1 MRYCYIFRQVSVNL
15 LSCLCLGLG
24 CFNTI
29 APCLAQSASGRLE
42 GSVESASHLAIAQAS
57 VLVTNLETGIEL
69 HGASN
74 SVGHFSFA
82 SLPVGVYRLTV
93 SAPGFRSVER
103 NSIHVDIAASIQ
115 INVLMRIGEVR
126 QSIVVQSGGLLE
138 EDGSSSSGIVLDRQA
153 TSHMPLNGRS
163 FTDLLALQSG
173 VTPATS
179 MTTATVQGLGQSVF
193 SPSGDLNAGALSI
206 NGQRESANAY
216 IVNGANAEETGSMAA
231 AIVPVLDS
239 IDEFRILVG
248 NFDAEYGRYSG
259 GQVSVVT
266 RSGSNHFHGD
276 AFEYLRNTALDAR
289 NYFSTARSKYQQN
302 QFGGVFGGPI
312 HRDRIFFFADYQQT
326 RQIQGADT
334 GLIPVPSTAER
345 SGDFSD
351 LAQSFTTSATANGT
365 TYTVPTTV
373 SGSYLASLLGAPV
386 SAGEPY
392 YFSQGEKY
400 ISNNNQVGTYSHD
413 CVSSSECVF
422 PGAQVSS
429 VAWSAPA
436 KALLKYIP
444 TPNASAN
451 EFSTSAY
458 NALLN
463 DGKGALRLDANTR
476 FGRFS
481 VYGAFDGFHRDDPYP
496 TGQGGAN
503 IPGFDAL
510 SAGAS
515 RLLVIEHGTTLGTT
529 VFNQVHL
536 SYTRVINDMG
546 RPHSGVGV
554 SLASQGFLTGADSL
568 GIVPGDPESEGI
580 ENVVFNNFTIG
591 VTPNQFM
598 QYDNTYEL
606 SEDVSKVWG
615 KHTFKAGLHLD
626 HDEINT
632 FPRAQLNGSFQFYGT
647 ETGSDFAD
655 FLLGVASQYNQNA
668 LRPFYER
675 ENYIGA
681 YAEDSWNVRSGL
693 SLSAGVRWDRIE
705 PWWEKYNNAMTIVD
719 GEQSQVFPNAPKGLV
734 FPGDPGI
741 PRTLAPAQNLT
752 FAPRLGIAW
761 TPRFQDRSVPG
772 RLLGTSSVV
781 HAGFGIYYT
790 AIPGQTMSLISDN
803 APYGFTYSSPA
814 PPLFDTPFMDAAT
827 GNSEGQRFPAK
838 LAPLNVSRQNPD
850 SNIDW
855 TQFEPI
861 AAVPGYSPANKTP
874 YAEEYRFSL
883 ERKIGESAILEV
895 GYAGNQ
901 AHRLLVLKAAN
912 PGDPALCLSLS
923 QSSEVAATSSTCG
936 PFGESTTY
944 TTAAGITVNGTREPL
959 GAAFGSVSTQSTIG
973 NSSYHAL
980 QANLRIAE
988 KWGQVLAGYT
998 WSKSLD
1004 MGSNFGDQV
1013 NPFDPQLSRSL
1024 SAFDLRQ
1031 NFVVSFVLKGGLP
1044 AHTLHTA
1051 MLGKGWELSGI
1062 ARMSTGFPVTLVNN
1076 SDTSLWGT
1084 QSNGVNNLPVDLPNY
1099 DYSGGALRF
1108 HRNPRTSG
1116 TYFDTSRFSLPN
1128 IGAPGNA
1135 RRRFFSGPG
1144 MENFDM
1150 SVQKTISLRES
1161 RSISLRIETFNVFN
1175 HAQFFGPGAVNGN
1188 ITDASE
1194 FGHVVSAQSPR
1205 LMQLSLKLAF

>member
-1 MRYCYIFRQVSVNL
+1 V
-15 LSCLCLGLG
+15 
-24 CFNTI
+24 
-29 APCLAQSASGRLE
+29 AQSASGRLD
-42 GSVESASHLAIAQAS
+42 GSIEDASHLAIARAS
-57 VLVTNLETGIEL
+57 VIVTNLETGIER

-74 SVGHFSFA
+74 SVGRFTFA

-93 SAPGFRSVER
+93 SAPGFGSVER
-103 NSIHVDIAASIQ
+103 DSIHIDVASSIE
-115 INVLMRIGEVR
+115 INLSMQIGEVR
-126 QSIVVQSGGLLE
+126 QSILVASGGLLE
-138 EDGSSSSGIVLDRQA
+138 VDESSASGVVLDRQA
-153 TSHMPLNGRS
+153 TSQMPLNGRS

-193 SPSGDLNAGALSI
+193 APSGNLNAGVLSM

-231 AIVPVLDS
+231 AIVPNLDS

-266 RSGSNHFHGD
+266 RSGINHFHGD
-276 AFEYLRNTALDAR
+276 AFEYARNTVLDAR

-302 QFGGVFGGPI
+302 QFGGVFGGSI
-312 HRDRIFFFADYQQT
+312 RRDRLFFFADYQQT

-334 GLIPVPSTAER
+334 GLIPVPTLEAR
-345 SGDFSD
+345 SGDFSA
-351 LAQSFTTSATANGT
+351 LADELTG
-365 TYTVPTTV
+365 TV
-373 SGSYLASLLGAPV
+373 SGSYLASLLSSRLGYPV
-386 SAGEPY
+386 IAGELY
-392 YFSQGEKY
+392 Y
-400 ISNNNQVGTYSHD
+400 
-413 CVSSSECVF
+413 SSGCTQTSSCVF
-422 PGAQVSS
+422 PNAQIPAI
-429 VAWSAPA
+429 AWSAPGTH
-436 KALLKYIP
+436 LLGYIP
-444 TPNASAN
+444 KPSASDS

-463 DGKGALRLDANTR
+463 DGKGALRIDANSR
-476 FGRFS
+476 IGRFS
-481 VYGAFDGFHRDDPYP
+481 VYDAFDGFHRDDPYP
-496 TGQGGAN
+496 TGQGGASV
-503 IPGFDAL
+503 PGFDAL
-510 SAGAS
+510 SSGGS
-515 RLLVIEHGTTLGTT
+515 RLLVFEHGLALGSSA
-529 VFNQVHL
+529 FNQVHI
-536 SYTRVINDMG
+536 SYTRVVNDMG
-546 RPHSGVGV
+546 RPNGGVGV
-554 SLASQGFLTGADSL
+554 SLAAQGFNSGANTL
-568 GIVPGDPESEGI
+568 GIVAGDPQTEGI
-580 ENVVFNNFTIG
+580 ENVAFNNFTIG
-591 VTPNQFM
+591 ATPNQFM

-606 SEDVSKVWG
+606 SEDFSKVWG
-615 KHTFKAGLHLD
+615 RHTVKVGLHLD

-655 FLLGVASQYNQNA
+655 FLIGVASQYNQNA

-675 ENYIGA
+675 ENYFGA
-681 YAEDSWNVRSGL
+681 YAEDNWKVRSGL
-693 SLSAGVRWDRIE
+693 SLSAGVRWDRVE
-705 PWWEKYNNAMTIVD
+705 PWWEKYNNAMTLVA

-741 PRTLAPAQNLT
+741 PRTLAPAQNLN
-752 FAPRLGIAW
+752 FAPRVGISW
-761 TPRFQDRSVPG
+761 TPRFEVQSLPG

-790 AIPGQTMSLISDN
+790 AIPGETLSLISDN

-855 TQFEPI
+855 SQFEPI

-874 YAEEYRFSL
+874 YAEEYRLSI
-883 ERKIGESAILEV
+883 ERKIGESAVLEV
-895 GYAGNQ
+895 SYAGNQ

-923 QSSEVAATSSTCG
+923 QASEVAATSSTCG

-944 TTAAGITVNGTREPL
+944 TTATGVTVNGTRGPL
-959 GAAFGSVSTQSTIG
+959 GPAFGSVSTQSTIG
-973 NSSYHAL
+973 NSTYHAL
-980 QANLRIAE
+980 QANLRVAQ

-1013 NPFDPQLSRSL
+1013 NPFDPRLSRSL

-1044 AHTLHTA
+1044 ARAIHTA
-1051 MLGKGWELSGI
+1051 MLEKGWELSGI

-1076 SDTSLWGT
+1076 GDTSLWGT

-1099 DYSGGALRF
+1099 DDSDGALRF
-1108 HRNPRTSG
+1108 YRNPRTSS

-1128 IGAPGNA
+1128 VGDPGNA

-1144 MENFDM
+1144 MGNIDM
-1150 SVQKTISLRES
+1150 SVQKAISLHEYFS
-1161 RSISLRIETFNVFN
+1161 TTLRIEAYNVFN
-1175 HAQFFGPGAVNGN
+1175 HAQFFGPEAVNGN
-1188 ITDASE
+1188 ISNASE

-1205 LMQLSLKLAF
+1205 LMQLSLKLIF